1 MECQHESGGF
11 GGNIRHDPQ
20 IVHTLNAVQVLT
32 SFDKLNAFD
41 IDKITNYIDGFTP
54 HTCMTSLYSSHIH
67 FLYSHTSCLL
77 YPSSSMLTTHIFIF
91 SNHPTNPFLTL
102 PPHHPFHPW
111 TRSLTDFS
119 HFLSL
124 PVALLNTNPP
134 MHGHPHFSHTPYP
147 SYPFLLL
154 LLIFGSFPTYIKSYA
169 HNHPQGSP
177 HHHPPMLFSSMALDS
192 LSHFPFPYLHGTHD
206 IFQHGKGGNI
216 LAWWV

>member
-91 SNHPTNPFLTL
+91 SNHLANPFLTL
-102 PPHHPFHPW
+102 HPHHPCHPW
-111 TRSLTDFS
+111 TRSPTHFFFIFS
-119 HFLSL
+119 HYPWLCLIPIPCAWPPSFHHLSYSSL
-124 PVALLNTNPP
+124 SRMHLWPSFNVHLTPYLLKKFGYNGERK
-134 MHGHPHFSHTPYP
+134 HSHT
-147 SYPFLLL
+147 LT
-154 LLIFGSFPTYIKSYA
+154 LI
-169 HNHPQGSP
+169 Q
-177 HHHPPMLFSSMALDS
+177 
-192 LSHFPFPYLHGTHD
+192 
-206 IFQHGKGGNI
+206 
-216 LAWWV
+216 